1 MKKYQY
7 EIRQID
13 AWNSPEGW
21 TWNTSYL
28 LGTMTTSAE
37 NISKAM
43 SRYLKQ
49 HHGIIFKANRPAPR
63 PTEAFSRSST
73 GRPKNRYLQ
82 QSQCSNQPAFT
93 GPRPAREPE

>member
-28 LGTMTTSAE
+28 MGTMATSAE
-37 NISKAM
+37 NVGKAL

-49 HHGIIFKANRPAPR
+49 HHGIIFKANRTR
-63 PTEAFSRSST
+63 TETDGSMFEIVDRKT
-73 GRPKNRYLQ
+73 K
-82 QSQCSNQPAFT
+82 
-93 GPRPAREPE
+93 EPLFAAIPMF

>member
-1 MKKYQY
+1 MKKYKY

-28 LGTMTTSAE
+28 MGTMATSAE
-37 NISKAM
+37 NVGKAI

-49 HHGIIFKANRPAPR
+49 HHGITFKANRTR
-63 PTEAFSRSST
+63 TQDDGNVIEIIDRKT
-73 GRPKNRYLQ
+73 G
-82 QSQCSNQPAFT
+82 
-93 GPRPAREPE
+93 EPLFAAIPMF